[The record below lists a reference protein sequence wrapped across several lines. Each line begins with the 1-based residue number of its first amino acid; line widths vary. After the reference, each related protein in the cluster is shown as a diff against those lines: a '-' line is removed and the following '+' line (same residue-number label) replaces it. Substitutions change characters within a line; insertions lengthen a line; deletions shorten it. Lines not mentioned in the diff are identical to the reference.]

1 MLKSKSLLLIGGSK
15 GNAHLLNYRNLIE
28 DCFDDIL
35 IVSNQES
42 EQFPSRKVNF
52 ELKNPFA
59 MWKNVQILRKI
70 IQEEQPDIIHV
81 HQANA
86 YGFITALANRGR
98 RPLVVT
104 TWGSDVLTLPHTS
117 FLHRWMVQYIL
128 RSADAITA
136 DAQFMADAI
145 HGLIGQVPVTVANFG
160 VEIQNIEEGKERKN
174 IIYSNRM
181 HESLYQID
189 QIIQQL
195 APFLSKNPEWK
206 LRIAASGSQTEN
218 LQNLAKEY
226 LPEGSF
232 EFLGFQAGKD
242 NQQNYLQSKVYVS
255 IPTTDGTSISL
266 LESLAYG
273 CLPIVSDLPANREWI
288 QDGVNGI
295 ISSGDLSKDVE
306 RLLQLDA
313 SSIQERNKEIID
325 QKATKNANR
334 KKFTTIYEAIF
345 SGAAF
350 KAK

>member
-1 MLKSKSLLLIGGSK
+1 MK
-15 GNAHLLNYRNLIE
+15 R
-28 DCFDDIL
+28 
-35 IVSNQES
+35 
-42 EQFPSRKVNF
+42 
-52 ELKNPFA
+52 
-59 MWKNVQILRKI
+59 QILA
-70 IQEEQPDIIHV
+70 EEV
-81 HQANA
+81 
-86 YGFITALANRGR
+86 
-98 RPLVVT
+98 
-104 TWGSDVLTLPHTS
+104 
-117 FLHRWMVQYIL
+117 
-128 RSADAITA
+128 
-136 DAQFMADAI
+136 
-145 HGLIGQVPVTVANFG
+145 
-160 VEIQNIEEGKERKN
+160 
-174 IIYSNRM
+174 
-181 HESLYQID
+181 D

-273 CLPIVSDLPANREWI
+273 CLPIVSDLPANKEWI

-334 KKFTTIYEAIF
+334 KKFTAIYEVIF

-350 KAK
+350 KAKK